1 MHSCSAAVKNY
12 AKLLITEMLAFHISS
27 EIQQFLCFVRQKYTF
42 LWLNV
47 CLQTGHICFGG
58 LSGPWGL
65 LWPFRTFET
74 WRFAS
79 TALFIYLFIIL
90 PFTLKNKVNVTFCLI
105 YLVVM
110 QYCLVFVINYIMQ
123 QICIDKVI
131 IMQSYI
137 IKPQMRERYMWLLT
151 CRCLWK
157 RHFWFRLEHHSAWT
171 NREEVPF
178 SSVHVLHLF

>member
-1 MHSCSAAVKNY
+1 MEIDHRQLASGVWDIPPQADVHLWTRNLVKLMHSCSAAVKNY
-12 AKLLITEMLAFHISS
+12 AKLLITEMLSFHISS

-47 CLQTGHICFGG
+47 CLQTGHVCFGG

-79 TALFIYLFIIL
+79 TALFIL

-110 QYCLVFVINYIMQ
+110 QYCLVFVTL
-123 QICIDKVI
+123 CSK
-131 IMQSYI
+131 SA
-137 IKPQMRERYMWLLT
+137 LT
-151 CRCLWK
+151 KL
-157 RHFWFRLEHHSAWT
+157 
-171 NREEVPF
+171 
-178 SSVHVLHLF
+178 